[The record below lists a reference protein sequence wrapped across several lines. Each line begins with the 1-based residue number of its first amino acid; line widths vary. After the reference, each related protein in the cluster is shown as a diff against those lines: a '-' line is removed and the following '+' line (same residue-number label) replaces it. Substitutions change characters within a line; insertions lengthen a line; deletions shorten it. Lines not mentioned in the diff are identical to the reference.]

1 MKSNEW
7 MEKGLW
13 IKHFCDKISISHP
26 FTSINYM
33 RMNEATGNWYSS
45 SWTLECVWQWRQ
57 NLYCDTNKM
66 SGKVEPNRKRI
77 PHLIYH
83 NENIDFFSRLYWVCI
98 LHLYV
103 AFHRIWRIY
112 WYDLWSFSPL
122 RFLSLDIRLYSKPI
136 YHKFESFTTKT
147 HKFHL
152 GSAIFSGLDQI
163 ATECICRI
171 NEKLFFFFEIY
182 TPV

>member
-1 MKSNEW
+1 MNEW

-13 IKHFCDKISISHP
+13 IKHFCDKISNFHP

-57 NLYCDTNKM
+57 NLYCYTNKM

-77 PHLIYH
+77 PYLIYH
-83 NENIDFFSRLYWVCI
+83 NENIDFFFTCTECVYTY
-98 LHLYV
+98 LYV
-103 AFHRIWRIY
+103 AFHWISRIY
-112 WYDLWSFSPL
+112 WYDLWSFFP

-136 YHKFESFTTKT
+136 YHKFESFTTT
-147 HKFHL
+147 TKFHL
-152 GSAIFSGLDQI
+152 GSAISVD
-163 ATECICRI
+163 
-171 NEKLFFFFEIY
+171 
-182 TPV
+182 